1 MIHVLLYI
9 VTAIVFLALDVVMLK
24 KVMYPLFSSNIGPM
38 MLEDLRMGPAAVFYL
53 FYVVGVVWFVSIPAL
68 NVGSIAQAFFAGAV
82 LGALAYGTYEFTN
95 FATLK
100 GWTAQMVTVD
110 VIWGAVL
117 TGTSAAVGV
126 AVTKYFTWIIT
137 ACCGWTLGIP
147 CK

>member
-1 MIHVLLYI
+1 MIHVVLYI

-24 KVMYPLFSSNIGPM
+24 KVMYPLFSANIGPM

-100 GWTAQMVTVD
+100 GWTAQMVMVD

-126 AVTKYFTWIIT
+126 AVTKYFT
-137 ACCGWTLGIP
+137 
-147 CK
+147 

>member
-9 VTAIVFLALDVVMLK
+9 VTASVFLALDVVMLK

-53 FYVVGVVWFVSIPAL
+53 FYVVGLVWFVSIPAL

-100 GWTAQMVTVD
+100 GWTAQMVMVD

-126 AVTKYFTWIIT
+126 AATKHFT
-137 ACCGWTLGIP
+137 
-147 CK
+147 

>member
-100 GWTAQMVTVD
+100 GWTAQMVMVD

-117 TGTSAAVGV
+117 TGTSAAIGV
-126 AVTKYFTWIIT
+126 VVTKHFT
-137 ACCGWTLGIP
+137 
-147 CK
+147 

>member
-1 MIHVLLYI
+1 MIHILLY
-9 VTAIVFLALDVVMLK
+9 VSTAIVFLALDVVMLK
-24 KVMYPLFSSNIGPM
+24 KVMYPLFSANIGPM

-100 GWTAQMVTVD
+100 GWTAQMVIVD

-126 AVTKYFTWIIT
+126 AVTKYFT
-137 ACCGWTLGIP
+137 
-147 CK
+147 

>member
-1 MIHVLLYI
+1 MIHILLYI
-9 VTAIVFLALDVVMLK
+9 SSAIVFLALDVVMLK
-24 KVMYPLFSSNIGPM
+24 KVMYPLFSANIGPM

-100 GWTAQMVTVD
+100 GWTAQMVMVD

-126 AVTKYFTWIIT
+126 AVTKYFT
-137 ACCGWTLGIP
+137 
-147 CK
+147 

>member
-1 MIHVLLYI
+1 MIHILLYI
-9 VTAIVFLALDVVMLK
+9 STAIVFLALDVVMLK
-24 KVMYPLFSSNIGPM
+24 KVMYPLFSANIGPM

-53 FYVVGVVWFVSIPAL
+53 FYVVGVIWFVSIPAL

-100 GWTAQMVTVD
+100 GWTAQMVMVD

-126 AVTKYFTWIIT
+126 AVTKYFT
-137 ACCGWTLGIP
+137 
-147 CK
+147 

>member
-1 MIHVLLYI
+1 MIHILLYI
-9 VTAIVFLALDVVMLK
+9 STAIVFLALDVVMLK
-24 KVMYPLFSSNIGPM
+24 KVMYPLFSANIGPM
-38 MLEDLRMGPAAVFYL
+38 MLENLRMGPAAVFYL

-126 AVTKYFTWIIT
+126 AVTKYFT
-137 ACCGWTLGIP
+137 
-147 CK
+147 

>member
-38 MLEDLRMGPAAVFYL
+38 MLEDFRMGPAAVFYL
-53 FYVVGVVWFVSIPAL
+53 FYVMGVVWFVSIPAL

-100 GWTAQMVTVD
+100 GWTAQMVMVD

-126 AVTKYFTWIIT
+126 AVTKHFT
-137 ACCGWTLGIP
+137 
-147 CK
+147 

>member
-1 MIHVLLYI
+1 MIHILLYI
-9 VTAIVFLALDVVMLK
+9 STAIVFLALDVVMLK
-24 KVMYPLFSSNIGPM
+24 KVMYPLFSANIGPM

-100 GWTAQMVTVD
+100 CWTAQMVMVD

-126 AVTKYFTWIIT
+126 AVTKYFT
-137 ACCGWTLGIP
+137 
-147 CK
+147 

>member
-1 MIHVLLYI
+1 MLHVLLYI

-68 NVGSIAQAFFAGAV
+68 NVGSMAQAFFAGAV

-100 GWTAQMVTVD
+100 GWTAQMVMVD

-126 AVTKYFTWIIT
+126 AVTKQFT
-137 ACCGWTLGIP
+137 
-147 CK
+147 

>member
-9 VTAIVFLALDVVMLK
+9 VTAIVFLALDVAMLK

-38 MLEDLRMGPAAVFYL
+38 MLEDIRMGPAAVFYL

-100 GWTAQMVTVD
+100 GWTAQMVMVD

-126 AVTKYFTWIIT
+126 AVTKYFT
-137 ACCGWTLGIP
+137 
-147 CK
+147 

>member
-1 MIHVLLYI
+1 MIHILLYI
-9 VTAIVFLALDVVMLK
+9 STAIVFLALDVVMLK
-24 KVMYPLFSSNIGPM
+24 KVMYPLVSANIGPM

-100 GWTAQMVTVD
+100 GWTAQMVMVD

-126 AVTKYFTWIIT
+126 AVTKHFM
-137 ACCGWTLGIP
+137 
-147 CK
+147 

>member
-38 MLEDLRMGPAAVFYL
+38 MLEDLRMGPAAIFYL

-126 AVTKYFTWIIT
+126 AVTKYFT
-137 ACCGWTLGIP
+137 
-147 CK
+147 

>member
-1 MIHVLLYI
+1 MIHILLYI
-9 VTAIVFLALDVVMLK
+9 STAIVFLALDVVMLK
-24 KVMYPLFSSNIGPM
+24 KLMYPLFSANIGPM

-100 GWTAQMVTVD
+100 GWTAQMVMVD

-126 AVTKYFTWIIT
+126 AVTKYFT
-137 ACCGWTLGIP
+137 
-147 CK
+147 

>member
-1 MIHVLLYI
+1 MIHILSYI
-9 VTAIVFLALDVVMLK
+9 STAIVFLALDVVMLK
-24 KVMYPLFSSNIGPM
+24 KVMYPLFSANIGPM

-100 GWTAQMVTVD
+100 GWTAQMVMVD

-126 AVTKYFTWIIT
+126 AVTKYFT
-137 ACCGWTLGIP
+137 
-147 CK
+147 

>member
-9 VTAIVFLALDVVMLK
+9 VTASVFLALDVVMLK

-38 MLEDLRMGPAAVFYL
+38 MLEDFRMGPAAVFYL

-68 NVGSIAQAFFAGAV
+68 NVGSIAQAFYAGAV

-100 GWTAQMVTVD
+100 GWTAQMVMVD

-126 AVTKYFTWIIT
+126 AVTKQFT
-137 ACCGWTLGIP
+137 
-147 CK
+147 

>member
-126 AVTKYFTWIIT
+126 AVTKFFT
-137 ACCGWTLGIP
+137 
-147 CK
+147 

>member
-100 GWTAQMVTVD
+100 GWTAQMVMVD

-126 AVTKYFTWIIT
+126 AVTKYFT
-137 ACCGWTLGIP
+137 
-147 CK
+147 

>member
-68 NVGSIAQAFFAGAV
+68 NIGSIAQAFFAGAV

-100 GWTAQMVTVD
+100 GWTAQMVMVD

-126 AVTKYFTWIIT
+126 AVTKYFT
-137 ACCGWTLGIP
+137 
-147 CK
+147 

>member
-1 MIHVLLYI
+1 MIHILLYI
-9 VTAIVFLALDVVMLK
+9 STAIVFLALDVVMLK
-24 KVMYPLFSSNIGPM
+24 KVMYPLFSANIGPM

-68 NVGSIAQAFFAGAV
+68 NVGSIAQAFLAGAV

-100 GWTAQMVTVD
+100 GWTAQMVMVD

-126 AVTKYFTWIIT
+126 AVTKYF
-137 ACCGWTLGIP
+137 A
-147 CK
+147 

>member
-1 MIHVLLYI
+1 MIHILLYI
-9 VTAIVFLALDVVMLK
+9 STAIVFLALDVVMLK
-24 KVMYPLFSSNIGPM
+24 KVMYPLFSANIGPM
-38 MLEDLRMGPAAVFYL
+38 MLEDLRMGPATVFYL

-100 GWTAQMVTVD
+100 GWTAQMVMVD

-126 AVTKYFTWIIT
+126 AITKYFT
-137 ACCGWTLGIP
+137 
-147 CK
+147 

>member
-38 MLEDLRMGPAAVFYL
+38 MLDDLRMGPAAVFYL

-126 AVTKYFTWIIT
+126 AVTKYFT
-137 ACCGWTLGIP
+137 
-147 CK
+147 

>member
-1 MIHVLLYI
+1 
-9 VTAIVFLALDVVMLK
+9 MLK
-24 KVMYPLFSSNIGPM
+24 KVMYARFAADIGR
-38 MLEDLRMGPAAVFYL
+38 LVLVDLRMGPAAGFYL

-100 GWTAQMVTVD
+100 GWTAQMVMVD

-126 AVTKYFTWIIT
+126 AVTKYFT
-137 ACCGWTLGIP
+137 
-147 CK
+147 

>member
-100 GWTAQMVTVD
+100 GWTVQMVMVD

-126 AVTKYFTWIIT
+126 AVTKYFT
-137 ACCGWTLGIP
+137 
-147 CK
+147 

>member
-1 MIHVLLYI
+1 LYI
-9 VTAIVFLALDVVMLK
+9 VTAVVFLALDVVMLK

-126 AVTKYFTWIIT
+126 AVTKYFT
-137 ACCGWTLGIP
+137 
-147 CK
+147 

>member
-1 MIHVLLYI
+1 MIHILLYI
-9 VTAIVFLALDVVMLK
+9 STAIVFLALDVVMLK
-24 KVMYPLFSSNIGPM
+24 KVMYPLFSTNIGPM

-100 GWTAQMVTVD
+100 GWTAQMVMVD

-117 TGTSAAVGV
+117 TGTSAAMGV
-126 AVTKYFTWIIT
+126 AVTKYF
-137 ACCGWTLGIP
+137 A
-147 CK
+147 

>member
-1 MIHVLLYI
+1 MIHILLYI
-9 VTAIVFLALDVVMLK
+9 STAIVFLALDVVMLK
-24 KVMYPLFSSNIGPM
+24 KVMYPLFSANIGPM

-53 FYVVGVVWFVSIPAL
+53 SYVVGVVWFVSIPAL

-100 GWTAQMVTVD
+100 GWTAQMVMVD

-126 AVTKYFTWIIT
+126 AVTKYFT
-137 ACCGWTLGIP
+137 
-147 CK
+147 

>member
-1 MIHVLLYI
+1 MIHILLYI
-9 VTAIVFLALDVVMLK
+9 STAIVFLALDVVMLK
-24 KVMYPLFSSNIGPM
+24 KVMYPLFSANIGPM
-38 MLEDLRMGPAAVFYL
+38 MLEDLRMGPAAAFYL

-100 GWTAQMVTVD
+100 GWTAQMVIVD

-126 AVTKYFTWIIT
+126 AVTKYFT
-137 ACCGWTLGIP
+137 
-147 CK
+147 

>member
-100 GWTAQMVTVD
+100 GWTAQMVMVD

-126 AVTKYFTWIIT
+126 ALTKYFT
-137 ACCGWTLGIP
+137 
-147 CK
+147 

>member
-1 MIHVLLYI
+1 MIHVLLYT

-100 GWTAQMVTVD
+100 GWTAQMVMVD

-126 AVTKYFTWIIT
+126 AVTKYFT
-137 ACCGWTLGIP
+137 
-147 CK
+147 

>member
-38 MLEDLRMGPAAVFYL
+38 MLEDLRMGPAAGFYL

-100 GWTAQMVTVD
+100 GWTAQMVMVD

-126 AVTKYFTWIIT
+126 AVTKYFT
-137 ACCGWTLGIP
+137 
-147 CK
+147 

>member
-1 MIHVLLYI
+1 MIHILLYI
-9 VTAIVFLALDVVMLK
+9 STAIVFLALDVVMLK
-24 KVMYPLFSSNIGPM
+24 KVMYPLFSANIGPM

-68 NVGSIAQAFFAGAV
+68 NFGSIAQAFFAGAV

-126 AVTKYFTWIIT
+126 AVTKYFT
-137 ACCGWTLGIP
+137 
-147 CK
+147 

>member
-1 MIHVLLYI
+1 MIHILLYI
-9 VTAIVFLALDVVMLK
+9 STAIVFLALDVVMLK
-24 KVMYPLFSSNIGPM
+24 KVMYPLFSANIGPM

-117 TGTSAAVGV
+117 TGTSAAVGM
-126 AVTKYFTWIIT
+126 AVTKYFT
-137 ACCGWTLGIP
+137 
-147 CK
+147 

>member
-1 MIHVLLYI
+1 MIHILLYI
-9 VTAIVFLALDVVMLK
+9 VTAVVFLALDVVMLK

-100 GWTAQMVTVD
+100 GWTAQMVMVD

-126 AVTKYFTWIIT
+126 AVTKYFT
-137 ACCGWTLGIP
+137 
-147 CK
+147 

>member
-1 MIHVLLYI
+1 MIHILLYI
-9 VTAIVFLALDVVMLK
+9 STAIVFLALDVVMLK
-24 KVMYPLFSSNIGPM
+24 KVMYPLFSANIGPM

-100 GWTAQMVTVD
+100 GWTAQMVMVD

-126 AVTKYFTWIIT
+126 TVTKYFT
-137 ACCGWTLGIP
+137 
-147 CK
+147 

>member
-1 MIHVLLYI
+1 MIHVWLYI
-9 VTAIVFLALDVVMLK
+9 VTASVFLALDVVMLK

-38 MLEDLRMGPAAVFYL
+38 MLEDLRIGPAAVFYL
-53 FYVVGVVWFVSIPAL
+53 FYVMGVVWFVSIPAL

-82 LGALAYGTYEFTN
+82 LGALAYGTYVFTN

-100 GWTAQMVTVD
+100 GWTAQMVMVD

-126 AVTKYFTWIIT
+126 AVTKLFT
-137 ACCGWTLGIP
+137 
-147 CK
+147 

>member
-1 MIHVLLYI
+1 MIHIVLYI
-9 VTAIVFLALDVVMLK
+9 STAIVFLALDVVMLK
-24 KVMYPLFSSNIGPM
+24 KVMYPLFSANIGPM

-100 GWTAQMVTVD
+100 GWTAQMVMVD

-126 AVTKYFTWIIT
+126 AVTKYFT
-137 ACCGWTLGIP
+137 
-147 CK
+147 

>member
-1 MIHVLLYI
+1 MIHILLYI
-9 VTAIVFLALDVVMLK
+9 STAIVFLALDVVMLK
-24 KVMYPLFSSNIGPM
+24 KVMYPLFSANIGPM

-100 GWTAQMVTVD
+100 GWTAQMVMVD

-126 AVTKYFTWIIT
+126 AVTKFFT
-137 ACCGWTLGIP
+137 
-147 CK
+147 

>member
-82 LGALAYGTYEFTN
+82 LGGLAYGTYEFTN

-100 GWTAQMVTVD
+100 GWTAQMVMVD

-126 AVTKYFTWIIT
+126 AVTKYFT
-137 ACCGWTLGIP
+137 
-147 CK
+147 

>member
-1 MIHVLLYI
+1 MVHVLLYI

-100 GWTAQMVTVD
+100 GWTAQMVMVD

-117 TGTSAAVGV
+117 TGTSAAIGV
-126 AVTKYFTWIIT
+126 AVTKHFT
-137 ACCGWTLGIP
+137 
-147 CK
+147 